1 MFEDRYLPVDDPEDY
16 ELNRG
21 KERKES
27 SRHKHDSSSRHK
39 KKSHHR
45 ERSASRE
52 RSHKRHRERKEAC
65 PAEVEDG
72 EVLEDGEIAEAAAD
86 GLSEPPAAA
95 DAVAADAAAANG
107 KHRSSED
114 GSAGQKEIAEE
125 PRYAGHASRMQCTRK
140 KTAVAAGTCRG
151 LPVWCAG
158 ILLIL
163 LGALWCG
170 SQH

>member
-1 MFEDRYLPVDDPEDY
+1 MFEDRYLPVDEPEDY
-16 ELNRG
+16 DLNRG

-45 ERSASRE
+45 ERSGSRE
-52 RSHKRHRERKEAC
+52 RSHKRHKERKEA
-65 PAEVEDG
+65 PPDEVEDG

-86 GLSEPPAAA
+86 GLSEPLAAA

-114 GSAGQKEIAEE
+114 GSAGQKEVAERQ
-125 PRYAGHASRMQCTRK
+125 RYAGHASCMPLHMAAT
-140 KTAVAAGTCRG
+140 AAGG
-151 LPVWCAG
+151 
-158 ILLIL
+158 
-163 LGALWCG
+163 
-170 SQH
+170 